1 MNTKRQIKKQLEELY
16 TEESNS
22 SCFDCD
28 SKPAH
33 WASISNG
40 IFLCLDCSGE
50 HRGYGIGVSFIR
62 SVTMD
67 QWTQE
72 QVNIMKAGG
81 NQRLRDFLT
90 TYEMPENID
99 KKQIYCSKL
108 MHYYRKQLK
117 AESIGQIFM
126 EPLPPKEEFW
136 AQLNSDEETSSLFNK
151 YNNNSINQINNLP
164 KNDIFYSNKFEEDAK
179 MPKNEII
186 ISEDQYQ
193 KARNQAEISSTFSNP
208 IPTQPK
214 FNSFSSDK
222 NDDRYSSV
230 GSEKNN
236 NNSYFNSASYS
247 SWFPDSGYLGTV
259 RNILGT
265 VWGAGV
271 TVASGVKDK
280 MNEYEVGSKLLY
292 VGGKTFEGI
301 GYVGGKIIEK
311 GGDIIRSDAVKNIA
325 YKTGEGLWYLKDK
338 VMGSNTS
345 GSNSYKNKDDNTFL
359 GGGNYSST
367 GSDDYK
373 SY

>member
-117 AESIGQIFM
+117 TESIGQIFM

-136 AQLNSDEETSSLFNK
+136 SQVNSDEESSSLFNNNK
-151 YNNNSINQINNLP
+151 NNNNNSINQINNFA
-164 KNDIFYSNKFEEDAK
+164 KNDIFYSNQFEEDTK

-186 ISEDQYQ
+186 IGEDQYQ
-193 KARNQAEISSTFSNP
+193 KARNQAEIASTFTNP
-208 IPTQPK
+208 IPTEPK
-214 FNSFSSDK
+214 FTSISSDK

-236 NNSYFNSASYS
+236 NNGILSSYS
-247 SWFPDSGYLGTV
+247 SWFPNSGYLGTV
-259 RNILGT
+259 GNILGT

-280 MNEYEVGSKLLY
+280 INEYEVGSKLLY

-311 GGDIIRSDAVKNIA
+311 GGDIIRSDTVKNIA
-325 YKTGEGLWYLKDK
+325 YKTGEGLWYLKDRI
-338 VMGSNTS
+338 MGSGNNN
-345 GSNSYKNKDDNTFL
+345 SNNSNNKGDDSFL
-359 GGGNYSST
+359 GGNYSST

>member
-22 SCFDCD
+22 TCFDCD

-136 AQLNSDEETSSLFNK
+136 AQLNSDEETSSLFNNN
-151 YNNNSINQINNLP
+151 NNNSINQINNLP

-208 IPTQPK
+208 IPTEPK

-247 SWFPDSGYLGTV
+247 SWFPDSGYFGTV

-265 VWGAGV
+265 VWGTGV

-311 GGDIIRSDAVKNIA
+311 GGDIIRSDTVKNIA
-325 YKTGEGLWYLKDK
+325 YKTGEGLWYLKDRI
-338 VMGSNTS
+338 MGSNNS
-345 GSNSYKNKDDNTFL
+345 SSNNYKNKDDDSFL